1 MTISANPRIV
11 TLITD
16 ALFVVNLGLS
26 LTAIILAALNN
37 SAQEEKSE
45 FLAKYPQYVKSIIFI
60 QHCVL

>member
-1 MTISANPRIV
+1 MTISANPRIF

-26 LTAIILAALNN
+26 LTAIIILEALNN

-45 FLAKYPQYVKSIIFI
+45 FLAKYPQYFK
-60 QHCVL
+60 QHCVF